1 MPLSVW
7 INLQL
12 KWHLDQ
18 IGCFAWLIGVS
29 NIVQEFYV
37 TFARIARRVKYFWRI
52 SSLGLRITEPRFIA
66 RRKSTGVAI
75 GQVNKIGVSRSIS

>member
-29 NIVQEFYV
+29 NIVQEFYM
-37 TFARIARRVKYFWRI
+37 TFARIARRVKYF
-52 SSLGLRITEPRFIA
+52 
-66 RRKSTGVAI
+66 
-75 GQVNKIGVSRSIS
+75 